1 MQPSRH
7 VTVNVTN
14 RTIIRTILLV
24 IAAILLYKFVS
35 HETHVLTIILASAF
49 LAMALNP
56 IVNALKRWLKI
67 ESRGKATV
75 ITFLTVVLFVV
86 GFFALVT
93 PPIVRQT
100 RDFIKDVPSTVAYFQ
115 SGNSSL
121 AVFVRDNNLDDR
133 LTEGAKDF
141 ASQYSDFG
149 STLLNTG
156 KRVVGA
162 IVSVLAVIVLTFMML
177 IEGP

>member
-1 MQPSRH
+1 

-100 RDFIKDVPSTVAYFQ
+100 RDFIKDVPSTVAF
-115 SGNSSL
+115 
-121 AVFVRDNNLDDR
+121 F
-133 LTEGAKDF
+133 
-141 ASQYSDFG
+141 
-149 STLLNTG
+149 
-156 KRVVGA
+156 
-162 IVSVLAVIVLTFMML
+162 
-177 IEGP
+177 